1 MSVTTAERRR
11 VYPGL
16 DQLVLRTLI
25 LLGVAAAIVA
35 AQAAGARPGPWEQGI
50 VFGLASITAVR
61 PESIAGVG
69 MLAGA
74 AYVWALAPET
84 LSPLVLVAA
93 AGMILAH
100 VSALV
105 AAQGPARMGVDGAQV
120 RRWAARGL
128 LLWLA
133 AAVGLGTQRGRRG
146 PAAETARLRA
156 RADRADRDRPGDDP
170 AGGLPRGARGRASP
184 TRKGQYQP
192 APCL

>member
-1 MSVTTAERRR
+1 MSVATAQRRR

-16 DQLVLRTLI
+16 DQLTLRILVLV
-25 LLGVAAAIVA
+25 GVAAAIVA

-50 VFGLASITAVR
+50 VLGLASITAVK

-105 AAQGPARMGVDGAQV
+105 AAQGPGRMSIDGAQV
-120 RRWAARGL
+120 RRWAVRGL

-133 AAVGLGTQRGRRG
+133 AAAVWGLSVAVVDLPPRRLAYALGMTVLTVIALSATRLVGSRAERAGR
-146 PAAETARLRA
+146 
-156 RADRADRDRPGDDP
+156 
-170 AGGLPRGARGRASP
+170 
-184 TRKGQYQP
+184 
-192 APCL
+192 